1 MEFNGTFENVLD
13 DNRRK
18 RKTSKSGLTI
28 TDGNGDLHIWFF
40 RHGRKRRFAD
50 FA

>member
-1 MEFNGTFENVLD
+1 MEFYGTFENLLD
-13 DNRRK
+13 DNKRK

-28 TDGNGDLHIWFF
+28 MDGNGDLHIWHFH
-40 RHGRKRRFAD
+40 HGQKRRFAD